1 MKFLSLSNFSLF
13 YFAKFSIYSL
23 DLSLSPF
30 SSLMTSSIIAPL
42 STTMVSDDL
51 WLPTPRPLLLAEV
64 RRKLWLAHPTKFL
77 AKFAL
82 GVGCEV
88 LTKNNLYSFVVKLK
102 LGIRGLNLNVLG
114 GLIVVGRA
122 FDHVDF
128 WFWMEYLGDQCGF
141 GFGGRKKRRRWARF
155 FFFQALK
162 DLGF

>member
-42 STTMVSDDL
+42 STAMVSDDL

-64 RRKLWLAHPTKFL
+64 RRELWLAYPTKFL

-88 LTKNNLYSFVVKLK
+88 LTENILNLFVAKLK
-102 LGIRGLNLNVLG
+102 LGLSGLNLNV
-114 GLIVVGRA
+114 
-122 FDHVDF
+122 
-128 WFWMEYLGDQCGF
+128 
-141 GFGGRKKRRRWARF
+141 
-155 FFFQALK
+155 
-162 DLGF
+162 

>member
-1 MKFLSLSNFSLF
+1 
-13 YFAKFSIYSL
+13 
-23 DLSLSPF
+23 
-30 SSLMTSSIIAPL
+30 
-42 STTMVSDDL
+42 MVSDDL

-122 FDHVDF
+122 FDHVGF
-128 WFWMEYLGDQCGF
+128 WF
-141 GFGGRKKRRRWARF
+141 
-155 FFFQALK
+155 
-162 DLGF
+162 